1 MNSDL
6 FTNINYEDFF
16 LHFMNNDADMS
27 VAAVPYSVN
36 IPYGVFELSGHDI
49 IGIKEKPTI
58 NYYANA
64 GIYLIKKTCWT

>member
-1 MNSDL
+1 MDTFTNDVILVMNSDL

-36 IPYGVFELSGHDI
+36 IPYGVL
-49 IGIKEKPTI
+49 
-58 NYYANA
+58 NYQDM
-64 GIYLIKKTCWT
+64 I